1 MSMISHFL
9 LMAFML
15 VPPVWSGAAGD
26 QTAKPGPAPRNLA
39 IFLFDGVQIVDYTG
53 PYETFGHAWDN
64 GPMFNIYTVAEKP
77 GPITTAMGMVVTP
90 TYTFANCPKTSVL
103 VLPGGGVNPHI
114 SRPEVVKW
122 VQATARDAEVVMSVC
137 NGAFFLAEAGL
148 LDGQTATT
156 YHSMIDDLQKA
167 VPSCRVV
174 YDERFVDNGKI
185 ITTAGI
191 SSGIDGSL
199 HLIERL
205 AGRGV
210 AQSAAL
216 GMEYDWRP
224 EAHYARANLA
234 DRHLRKMLGQDGF
247 PLPDSIYW
255 HCVGNT
261 GDSDSWVKT
270 WATRPEMSAE
280 TLAKVVEAK
289 LAETWKRTTATESK
303 GNGLESAWS
312 FSDEKGGAWTAKAR
326 VTVLDAS
333 TSTLGVVVQLER
345 AGTRRVAS
353 R

>member
-1 MSMISHFL
+1 MSMLSHFL

-15 VPPVWSGAAGD
+15 VPPVCTTSTTA
-26 QTAKPGPAPRNLA
+26 QTARPEPTPRNLA

-53 PYETFGHAWDN
+53 PYETFGHAYDN

-90 TYTFANCPKTSVL
+90 TYTFANCPKSAVF
-103 VLPGGGVNPHI
+103 VLPGGGVNAHMNKPD
-114 SRPEVVKW
+114 VVKW
-122 VQATARDAEVVMSVC
+122 VQTTARDAEVVMSVC
-137 NGAFFLAEAGL
+137 NGAFFLAAAGL
-148 LDGQTATT
+148 LDGQKATT

-210 AQSAAL
+210 AQNAAL

-234 DRHLRKMLGQDGF
+234 DRHLRKMLGQNGF
-247 PLPDSIYW
+247 PLPDTIYW
-255 HCVGNT
+255 HCVSNT
-261 GDSDSWVKT
+261 GNADTWQKS
-270 WATRPEMSAE
+270 WATRPNTSTEELM
-280 TLAKVVEAK
+280 KVVDAK
-289 LAETWKRTTATESK
+289 LAETWKRATTTVKDGARISTWTF
-303 GNGLESAWS
+303 A
-312 FSDEKGGAWTAKAR
+312 DEKGEPWTARAW

-333 TSTLGVVVQLER
+333 TSTYGVNVQLER
-345 AGTRRVAS
+345 ASAKRTAS